1 MEALVLALL
10 STAGLLIS
18 TYFTAVTYRWVRP
31 DIRLVPTFC
40 RMDEQ
45 TCATIVFTPQARL
58 IGLPNSVLGQVFYV
72 MMLLGVQLGW
82 VYGPD
87 PLRMA
92 YLAASA
98 VSVGIGVY
106 LSYALV
112 FTLRV
117 SCPLCFT
124 SHGINLVVFG
134 ILAFG

>member
-1 MEALVLALL
+1 MVALL
-10 STAGLLIS
+10 LTLLSSAGLLIA
-18 TYFTAVTYRWVRP
+18 TYFTAVAYRWVRP
-31 DIRLVPTFC
+31 DVGWVPAFC

-72 MMLLGVQLGW
+72 MMLLGVQLEW
-82 VYGPD
+82 LSGPD
-87 PLRMA
+87 TLRMA

-98 VSVGIGVY
+98 ASVGIGVY

-117 SCPLCFT
+117 PCPLCFT
-124 SHGINLVVFG
+124 SHGINLVIFS

>member
-1 MEALVLALL
+1 MEDLLLPLL
-10 STAGLLIS
+10 STVGLLIS
-18 TYFTAVTYRWVRP
+18 TYFTAVAYRWVRP
-31 DIRLVPTFC
+31 DVRWMPAFC

-45 TCATIVFTPQARL
+45 TCATIVFTPQARV

-82 VYGPD
+82 VHGPD
-87 PLRMA
+87 PVRMA

-98 VSVGIGVY
+98 ATVAIGVY